1 MTFSNP
7 ADRIARANPELALPD
22 SLLDLPGVGRCGLF
36 RGLSI
41 QEREEIRG
49 AASREQF
56 APRTL
61 IVRQDE
67 AAKALYLIFSG
78 RAKQSE
84 TRGAGSEA
92 VVGLLEPGD
101 LCGWPSVLTDEVSP
115 ATVRALETTR
125 ALVWSRAVFEEFFE
139 RLPALSRNALRL
151 LALRL
156 GEQEERY
163 RELAVEKVP
172 QRLARTLLRLVRP
185 AGRRQTDR
193 LLTDVPLSRAE
204 LAQMAGTTLFT
215 VSRIVS
221 QWEDR
226 GLLEGHRGGLIVTD
240 VAALEAIVEGQDDTS
255 VPPPIE

>member
-1 MTFSNP
+1 MTISDLT
-7 ADRIARANPELALPD
+7 ARITRANPDVELPD
-22 SLLDLPGVGRCGLF
+22 SLRDLPGVGRCGLF

-49 AASREQF
+49 AASRKQF

-61 IVRQDE
+61 IVRQGE
-67 AAKALYLIFSG
+67 PAKALYLIFSG

-84 TRGAGSEA
+84 SRDAGSES

-101 LCGWPSVLTDEVSP
+101 LCGWPSVLTEEVSP
-115 ATVRALETTR
+115 ATVRTLETTR
-125 ALVWSRAVFEEFFE
+125 ALVWSRAVFEGFFE
-139 RLPALSRNALRL
+139 QLPALSRNALRL

-163 RELAVEKVP
+163 RELAIERVP
-172 QRLARTLLRLVRP
+172 QRLARTILRLVRP

-215 VSRIVS
+215 VSRVVS
-221 QWEDR
+221 QWEER
-226 GLLEGHRGGLIVTD
+226 GLLEAHRGGLIVTD
-240 VAALEAIVEGQDDTS
+240 VSALEAIVEGGDDAPF
-255 VPPPIE
+255 PPSSE